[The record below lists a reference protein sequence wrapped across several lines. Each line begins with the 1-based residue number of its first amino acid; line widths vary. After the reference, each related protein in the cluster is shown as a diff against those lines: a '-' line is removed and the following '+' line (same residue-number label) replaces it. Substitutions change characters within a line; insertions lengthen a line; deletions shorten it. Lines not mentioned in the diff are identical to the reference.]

1 MNSNIGHTFFTCPKS
16 YANKSKTKPK
26 LLSQES
32 NAQRD
37 EQRLEIEALI
47 TITITQRDL
56 KDPSP
61 SKSREKQKDEET
73 SGCSGNAQP
82 KDTIVQQDHLEKD
95 EESSS
100 GESSDSDT
108 DSSSSEDEDSS
119 ETPSEEDDGIAS
131 QQRGEKELSDSTE
144 QREKDDMH
152 VDGKTSDGTTSD
164 GDKRKWSSPTET
176 EEKLRDTSSLI
187 AVRRLPV
194 RAVVRWS
201 CFVKTT
207 LCPMPDCKEEE
218 TLEHFLLDCYRS

>member
-1 MNSNIGHTFFTCPKS
+1 MDWGHDNLHKVFQVHDQQPTW
-16 YANKSKTKPK
+16 
-26 LLSQES
+26 
-32 NAQRD
+32 
-37 EQRLEIEALI
+37 LI
-47 TITITQRDL
+47 V
-56 KDPSP
+56 
-61 SKSREKQKDEET
+61 
-73 SGCSGNAQP
+73 SGNAQP
-82 KDTIVQQDHLEKD
+82 KDTIVQQDHVEKD

-152 VDGKTSDGTTSD
+152 VDGKTSDDTTSD

-176 EEKLRDTSSLI
+176 EEKLRDTSWLI

-218 TLEHFLLDCYRS
+218 TLEHFLLDCYCS